1 MKRKYF
7 LNKLNH
13 TLGYLN
19 GFLLRSFST
28 ELPNYDSNQ
37 KDLATAIN
45 QADSAAEL
53 TQLDPVEE
61 IKSGAV
67 KVFSD
72 LVNQRKEIS
81 NFLKGKSGIYC
92 FLNKINGN
100 CYIGSSVDLRRR
112 IMYEYYAN
120 KNSGSSML
128 IVKAIKKHG
137 FANFELL
144 ILEFCEKNELL
155 SRENHFFQLYNPTYN
170 ILQKA
175 RSLLGYKHS
184 QESLNKMSES
194 QKGVK
199 HYFYGK
205 THTEETRA
213 KMIEANKNSK
223 AIEVLDLVTQ
233 ISTVEPSIKEAAR
246 KFGLNATTIQNRVKK
261 NDTTPINCRFII
273 TVKQT

>member
-1 MKRKYF
+1 ML
-7 LNKLNH
+7 LNKFNY

-53 TQLDPVEE
+53 TQLDPVEPLALPPTHLCRQKSYGVSE

-100 CYIGSSVDLRRR
+100 CYIKNNHKAWLVDKSSKQEV
-112 IMYEYYAN
+112 
-120 KNSGSSML
+120 
-128 IVKAIKKHG
+128 IKT
-137 FANFELL
+137 FLALL
-144 ILEFCEKNELL
+144 
-155 SRENHFFQLYNPTYN
+155 QQP
-170 ILQKA
+170 
-175 RSLLGYKHS
+175 
-184 QESLNKMSES
+184 
-194 QKGVK
+194 
-199 HYFYGK
+199 
-205 THTEETRA
+205 
-213 KMIEANKNSK
+213 
-223 AIEVLDLVTQ
+223 
-233 ISTVEPSIKEAAR
+233 
-246 KFGLNATTIQNRVKK
+246 
-261 NDTTPINCRFII
+261 
-273 TVKQT
+273 